1 MKKAMSL
8 ALVLVLVAA
17 ASLVYAGETPLPK
30 PGILNEES
38 VATSQRLSTYD
49 TLVIRDFSM
58 EGVVYENIDEE
69 ERPKVEA
76 LKPLIVKNLSLS
88 IEAEMKKRKL
98 FKNVAVN
105 GDAVGNVVIL
115 EGKFSELNGGSR
127 ALRFWVGFGAGKTY
141 IKARGRLVDARTGKE
156 LASFDDRE
164 TGYKGVAS
172 MESFED
178 LFPHQA
184 QSLGEH
190 VGEFIEKLY

>member
-1 MKKAMSL
+1 MKKI
-8 ALVLVLVAA
+8 LVFVQVIFIFTL
-17 ASLVYAGETPLPK
+17 ASLVFANEKPLPK
-30 PGILNEES
+30 PGILNEETIS
-38 VATSQRLSTYD
+38 TSERLSAYD
-49 TLVIRDFSM
+49 TIVIRDFST
-58 EGVVYENIDEE
+58 EGAVYDRIDDEE
-69 ERPKVEA
+69 KPKLEA
-76 LKPLIVKNLSLS
+76 LTPLIVKNLSLS

-98 FKNVAVN
+98 FKNVVMN
-105 GDAVGNVVIL
+105 GDAKGNAVIL
-115 EGKFSELNGGSR
+115 EGNLTEFNGGSR

-141 IKARGRLVDARTGKE
+141 IKAKGRLVDARTGRE
-156 LASFDDRE
+156 LASFDDQE

>member
-1 MKKAMSL
+1 MKKI
-8 ALVLVLVAA
+8 LVFVQVIFIFTF
-17 ASLVYAGETPLPK
+17 ASLVFANEKPLPK
-30 PGILNEES
+30 PGILNEETIS
-38 VATSQRLSTYD
+38 TSERLSAYD
-49 TLVIRDFSM
+49 TIVIRDFST
-58 EGVVYENIDEE
+58 EGAVYDRIDDEE
-69 ERPKVEA
+69 KPKLEA
-76 LKPLIVKNLSLS
+76 LTPLIVKNLSLS

-98 FKNVAVN
+98 FKNVVMN
-105 GDAVGNVVIL
+105 GDAKGNAVIL
-115 EGKFSELNGGSR
+115 EGNLTEFNGGSR

-141 IKARGRLVDARTGKE
+141 IKAKGRLVDARTGRE
-156 LASFDDRE
+156 LASFDDQE

>member
-8 ALVLVLVAA
+8 ALVLILVAA
-17 ASLVYAGETPLPK
+17 ASLVYANETPLPK

-58 EGVVYENIDEE
+58 EGVVYDNIDEE
-69 ERPKVEA
+69 EKPKVEA

-105 GDAVGNVVIL
+105 GDAVGNAVIL

-141 IKARGRLVDARTGKE
+141 IKVQGRLVDALTGRE
-156 LASFDDRE
+156 LASFGDRE

-190 VGEFIEKLY
+190 VGGFIEKLY